1 MAEGA
6 KGIIGS
12 LAVHLGI
19 VAVIVGVS
27 WYASRQPSTV
37 AEAKDILLVD
47 LNGIAGRKPG
57 LAGEKAG
64 VAEGHETGTQ
74 TGIRKV
80 KIKTI
85 DIEKL
90 KAEVQK
96 EQAQVQAQAPAVNTK
111 TDNSRSTKANAP
123 NTNAGKTSLSDFQSK
138 QKGGGRATG
147 SVGSVGQ
154 VSVKKGRNYGEGNNG
169 GDGGRATE
177 QEIYAGTVT
186 ARFKSAWMDIIAA
199 DGAASAANC
208 GVVVK
213 VDAAGTVSFLS
224 WINRPKDAHVAE
236 LVKRA
241 CAQIGNCGPPPGR
254 ASFEIEFP
262 NVGVSEG

>member
-1 MAEGA
+1 MAEGT
-6 KGIIGS
+6 KGLVGS
-12 LAVHLGI
+12 IAVHLGI
-19 VAVIVGVS
+19 VAVLVGAS

-47 LNGIAGRKPG
+47 LNGIASRKPG
-57 LAGEKAG
+57 LVGEKAG
-64 VAEGHETGTQ
+64 VAQGHETGTQ
-74 TGIRKV
+74 TGIRTV
-80 KIKTI
+80 KIKLI
-85 DIEKL
+85 DLDKL
-90 KAEVQK
+90 KAEAQK
-96 EQAQVQAQAPAVNTK
+96 EQASAQAAATQTKADNT
-111 TDNSRSTKANAP
+111 RPTKANGA
-123 NTNAGKTSLSDFQSK
+123 NTNSGKTSLSDFQSK
-138 QKGGGRATG
+138 QKGNGRATG
-147 SVGSVGQ
+147 SLGSVGT
-154 VSVKKGRNYGEGNNG
+154 VIMKRGRNYGEGNNG

-186 ARFKSAWMDIIAA
+186 ARFRTAWTDIIAS

-213 VDAAGTVSFLS
+213 VDAAGTVTFLS

-241 CAQIGNCGPPPGR
+241 LAQIGNCGPPPGR